1 MHQANG
7 LKHGTAMHPLSK
19 KELILPGILL
29 AGFIAFFASGAHEFF
44 SWQVLGQHYN
54 AIKGFAGDK
63 KWLSYLGFFCAYSA
77 VVAFSLPIATL
88 LTLAGGAILGW
99 PAATLAVVAATA
111 GAGLVFF
118 AARNLFSDILQRRAG
133 PFLGKLEDGFSQNA
147 FFYLL
152 ALRLVPTAP
161 FWVVNILPAL
171 TRMGIAQFLAATFI
185 GIIPGSFVYVWVG
198 RSFDQA
204 LAAGQTPDF
213 SILSSSN
220 ILLPLAAL
228 GLLSLMPVLVRIR
241 QTRIKNSRKD
251 K

>member
-1 MHQANG
+1 M
-7 LKHGTAMHPLSK
+7 PPPRK

-29 AGFIAFFASGAHEFF
+29 AGFITFFASGAHEFF
-44 SWQVLGQHYN
+44 SWQVLGQHYT
-54 AIKGFAGDK
+54 AIKGFVIDK
-63 KWLSYLGFFCAYSA
+63 QWLSYLVFFCAYFA
-77 VVAFSLPIATL
+77 AVAFSLPIAGL

-99 PAATLAVVAATA
+99 PAATLAVIAATA

-152 ALRLVPTAP
+152 ALRLVPTVP
-161 FWVVNILPAL
+161 FWVLNIVPAL

-198 RSFDQA
+198 RGFDQA
-204 LAAGQTPDF
+204 LTAGQTPDSEYF
-213 SILSSSN
+213 QVQTV
-220 ILLPLAAL
+220 LLPLTAL
-228 GLLSLMPVLVRIR
+228 GALSLMPVF
-241 QTRIKNSRKD
+241 
-251 K
+251 